1 MKEIKLGDMVIYECS
16 NTGKSISGI
25 VTDIFGEDSSFE
37 GLGYPMYEVVS
48 VDPSDRVWLSDYEMS
63 VIGSIK
69 KAEKG
74 EQSA

>member
-1 MKEIKLGDMVIYECS
+1 MKEVKLGDMVIYKCS

-25 VTDIFGEDSSFE
+25 VTDIFGEYSSFE
-37 GLGYPMYEVVS
+37 GLGWPMYEVVS
-48 VDPSDRVWLSDYEMS
+48 VDPSDRIWLSEYEMS

-69 KAEKG
+69 KTEKG